1 MGRPAERNGEKVGG
15 LSVLPFFDHTPVC
28 GSKDSIENLMGQVD
42 RFIDGMASR
51 NDPDINLLLS
61 RKPQARND
69 ARPEV
74 N

>member
-1 MGRPAERNGEKVGG
+1 LLSILLLRAPAKVSS
-15 LSVLPFFDHTPVC
+15 LFFDHTPVC